1 MIGREP
7 SPNPCEIVMNLELK
21 SRRKLKKKK
30 TDRRREGKLQV
41 CSVKKTNSKQ
51 SFRSEPDI
59 NFKRKLSS

>member
-1 MIGREP
+1 MIGIEP

-21 SRRKLKKKK
+21 SRRKLKKN
-30 TDRRREGKLQV
+30 DRGIEGNLEV

-59 NFKRKLSS
+59 NFKRKLSN